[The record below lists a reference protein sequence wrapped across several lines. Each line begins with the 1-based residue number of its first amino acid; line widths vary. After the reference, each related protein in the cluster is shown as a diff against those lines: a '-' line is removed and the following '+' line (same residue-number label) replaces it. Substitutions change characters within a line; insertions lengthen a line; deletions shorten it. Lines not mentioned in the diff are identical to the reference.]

1 MEAAGRL
8 IKGSAMAYHRPIT
21 DSTLFMLS
29 HLKIRDFAIVS
40 SLELD
45 FRKGFS
51 VITGETGAGK
61 SILMDAL
68 GLCLGDRA
76 EAGVVRAGAE
86 RAEVS
91 AGFDI
96 SRIEAAQEWLRE
108 RELESSSLDEGH
120 ECWLRRTVNADGR
133 SRAYINGSPA
143 TLTDVKALG
152 EMLIDIHSQHEH
164 QSLLRK
170 ENHRLL
176 LDACAGLT
184 REARELAGQFQQWQ
198 KTARELATLTKAG
211 DAQRERLEL
220 VTHQLDELEKLGLK
234 TGDYEKLE
242 QDHDALANL
251 GSLLQSGDL
260 VLDRLTE
267 NDSDNAARCV
277 QQALKAL
284 EAERVRHPR
293 LNEVAELLDSAL
305 INIRESAGSLRHYLD
320 SLDADPARLAELE
333 DRLAAVH
340 QLARKHRVPAQELPN
355 VQGALGEEKAQLQR
369 AQDLDALGREV
380 AALEK
385 LYHGNAEKLRAAR
398 QKAAGKFGS
407 DVLAR
412 LKMLGMPNARFEASL
427 TPLEKPAAQGLDDI
441 EFLISAN
448 PGQPLKGLAKVA
460 SGGELSRVS
469 LAIQVVNAK
478 HSPVPVMVFDE
489 VDVGIGGGI
498 AEVVGRV
505 LRELGDYAQVFSITH
520 QPQVAALGH
529 QHLRVE
535 KAIVKG
541 NTESGVRELSHEER
555 VEEIARMSGGV
566 TITAE
571 TRKHAAAMLA
581 AT

>member
-1 MEAAGRL
+1 
-8 IKGSAMAYHRPIT
+8 
-21 DSTLFMLS
+21 MLS

-45 FRKGFS
+45 FRPGFS

-86 RAEVS
+86 RADVS

-96 SRIEAAQEWLRE
+96 RRHDAARDWLRE
-108 RELESSSLDEGH
+108 RELETGSDEGQ

-143 TLTDVKALG
+143 TLADVKTLG

-170 ENHRLL
+170 DNHRLL
-176 LDACAGLT
+176 LDACAGLGN
-184 REARELAGQFQQWQ
+184 EARELATNFQQWQ
-198 KTARELATLTKAG
+198 KAARELATLTRAG

-220 VTHQLDELEKLGLK
+220 VSHQLDELEKLGLK
-234 TGDYEKLE
+234 PGDYEKLE

-251 GSLLQSGDL
+251 GTLLQSGDL

-284 EAERVRHPR
+284 EAERTHHPR

-333 DRLAAVH
+333 ERLSAVH
-340 QLARKHRVPAQELPN
+340 QLARKHRVPPQELPELQN
-355 VQGALGEEKAQLQR
+355 TLADEQAQLQR
-369 AQDLDALGREV
+369 AQDLDALARDV
-380 AALEK
+380 DALEK
-385 LYHGNAEKLRAAR
+385 KYFAAAEKLRKAR
-398 QKAAGKFGS
+398 AKAAGKFSS
-407 DVLAR
+407 DVLER
-412 LKMLGMPNARFEASL
+412 LKLLGMPNSRFEVAL
-427 TPLEKPAAQGLDDI
+427 TPLEKPAASGLDDI

-448 PGQPLKGLAKVA
+448 PGQPLKALAKVA

-478 HSPVPVMVFDE
+478 HSPVPAMVFDE

-535 KAIVKG
+535 KAVQKG
-541 NTESGVRELSHEER
+541 NTTSSVRELSHEER
-555 VEEIARMSGGV
+555 VEEIARMSGGI

-571 TRKHAAAMLA
+571 TRKHAEAMLA

>member
-1 MEAAGRL
+1 
-8 IKGSAMAYHRPIT
+8 
-21 DSTLFMLS
+21 MLS
-29 HLKIRDFAIVS
+29 HLKIRDFAIVA

-45 FRKGFS
+45 FRPGFS

-96 SRIEAAQEWLRE
+96 SRHDGAQEWLRE
-108 RELESSSLDEGH
+108 RELEADG
-120 ECWLRRTVNADGR
+120 ECWLRRTVSRDGR

-143 TLTDVKALG
+143 TLADVKLLG

-170 ENHRLL
+170 ENHRAL
-176 LDACAGLT
+176 LDAVAGLSG
-184 REARELAGQFQQWQ
+184 EARTLAAQFQQWQ
-198 KTARELATLTKAG
+198 KAAKDLNSLTRAG

-220 VTHQLDELEKLGLK
+220 VTHQLDELEKLGMK
-234 TGDYEKLE
+234 PGDYEKLE
-242 QDHDALANL
+242 QEHDALANL
-251 GSLLQSGDL
+251 GSLLQNGAAA
-260 VLDRLTE
+260 LDRLTE
-267 NDSDNAARCV
+267 NEADNAARCI

-284 EAERVRHPR
+284 EGERGRHPK
-293 LNEVAELLDSAL
+293 LDEVAELLDGAL
-305 INIRESAGSLRHYLD
+305 IQVQEGASSLQHYLD

-340 QLARKHRVPAQELPN
+340 SLARKHRAGPAELPE
-355 VQGALGEEKAQLQR
+355 VQAALADELARLQR
-369 AQDLDALGREV
+369 SQDLDALAREV

-385 LYHGNAEKLRAAR
+385 EYGAQAVRLREARSRAA
-398 QKAAGKFGS
+398 AGFGS
-407 DVLAR
+407 EVLAR
-412 LKMLGMPNARFEASL
+412 LKLLGMANSRFEVAF
-427 TPLEKPAAQGLDDI
+427 TPLEKPAVHGLDDI

-448 PGQPLKGLAKVA
+448 PGQPLKGLARVA

-505 LRELGDYAQVFSITH
+505 LRELGEYAQVFSITH

-535 KAIVKG
+535 KSVQDG
-541 NTESGVRELSHEER
+541 NTTSAVRELTREER
-555 VEEIARMSGGV
+555 IEEIARMSGGL

-571 TRKHAAAMLA
+571 TRRHAEAMLA
-581 AT
+581 AS

>member
-1 MEAAGRL
+1 
-8 IKGSAMAYHRPIT
+8 
-21 DSTLFMLS
+21 MLS

-68 GLCLGDRA
+68 GLCLGDRS

-86 RAEVS
+86 RADVC

-96 SRIEAAQEWLRE
+96 SRIAEAREWLRE
-108 RELESSSLDEGH
+108 RELETED
-120 ECWLRRTVNADGR
+120 ECWLRRTISADGR

-143 TLTDVKALG
+143 TLADVKALG

-176 LDACAGLT
+176 LDGCAGLT
-184 REARELAGQFQQWQ
+184 SDARELASQFQQWQ
-198 KTARELATLTKAG
+198 KAARELATLTKAG

-234 TGDYEKLE
+234 PGDYEKLE

-251 GSLLQSGDL
+251 GSLLQNGDL
-260 VLDRLTE
+260 VLDRLSENE
-267 NDSDNAARCV
+267 NDNATRCL

-284 EAERVRHPR
+284 EGERSRHPR
-293 LNEVAELLDSAL
+293 LHAVAELLDGAL
-305 INIRESAGSLRHYLD
+305 INIREGASELRHYLE

-340 QLARKHRVPAQELPN
+340 QLARKHRVTPSELP
-355 VQGALGEEKAQLQR
+355 ALQITLADEQEQLTR
-369 AQDLDALGREV
+369 AQDLDGLAREV
-380 AALEK
+380 AKLEK
-385 LYHGNAEKLRAAR
+385 TYFATAEKLRSAR
-398 QKAAGKFGS
+398 SKAAKKFS
-407 DVLAR
+407 EDVLAR
-412 LKMLGMPNARFEASL
+412 LKMLGMANSRFEVAM
-427 TPLEKPAAQGLDDI
+427 TALEKPAAAGLDDI

-505 LRELGDYAQVFSITH
+505 LRELGEYAQVFSITH

-535 KAIVKG
+535 KAVVKG
-541 NTESGVRELSHEER
+541 NTESAVRELSHAER

-571 TRKHAAAMLA
+571 TRKHAEAMLA

>member
-1 MEAAGRL
+1 
-8 IKGSAMAYHRPIT
+8 
-21 DSTLFMLS
+21 MLS
-29 HLKIRDFAIVS
+29 HLKIRDFAIVD

-45 FRKGFS
+45 FRPGFT

-96 SRIEAAQEWLRE
+96 SRHGEAQAWLRE
-108 RELESSSLDEGH
+108 RELEADG
-120 ECWLRRTVNADGR
+120 ECWLRRTVSRDGR
-133 SRAYINGSPA
+133 SRAYVNGSPA
-143 TLTDVKALG
+143 TLADVKLLG

-164 QSLLRK
+164 QSLLRRD
-170 ENHRLL
+170 NHRLL
-176 LDACAGLT
+176 LDAAASLT
-184 REARELAGQFQQWQ
+184 TDARELVSLYQQWQ
-198 KTARELATLTKAG
+198 KAAKEFTTLARAG

-220 VTHQLDELEKLGLK
+220 VSHQLDELEKLNLK
-234 TGDYEKLE
+234 PGDYEKLE
-242 QDHDALANL
+242 QEHDALANL
-251 GSLLQSGDL
+251 GTLLQNGAL
-260 VLDRLTE
+260 ALDRLTE
-267 NDSDNAARCV
+267 NEADNAARCL
-277 QQALKAL
+277 QQAMRAL
-284 EAERVRHPR
+284 DGERSRHPQ
-293 LNEVAELLDSAL
+293 LNEVAELLDGALIQLQEGASAL
-305 INIRESAGSLRHYLD
+305 QHYLD
-320 SLDADPARLAELE
+320 GLEADPARLEELE
-333 DRLAAVH
+333 ERLAAVH
-340 QLARKHRVPAQELPN
+340 ALARKHRVLPAELPE
-355 VQGALGEEKAQLQR
+355 VQNALAEEQARLQR
-369 AQDLDALGREV
+369 SQDLDALAAEV

-385 LYHGNAEKLRAAR
+385 QYMAAATQLRAAR
-398 QKAAGKFGS
+398 HKAATAFGAE
-407 DVLAR
+407 VVAR
-412 LKMLGMPNARFEASL
+412 LKLLGMANSRFEVAL
-427 TPLEKPAAQGLDDI
+427 TPLDKPAAQGLDEI

-498 AEVVGRV
+498 AEVVGRL

-535 KAIVKG
+535 KQVQDG
-541 NTESGVRELSHEER
+541 STTSQVRELSREER
-555 VEEIARMSGGV
+555 IEEIARMSGGL

-571 TRKHAAAMLA
+571 TRRHAEAMLA
-581 AT
+581 AN

>member
-1 MEAAGRL
+1 
-8 IKGSAMAYHRPIT
+8 
-21 DSTLFMLS
+21 MLS

-86 RAEVS
+86 RADVS

-96 SRIEAAQEWLRE
+96 RHLADAKDWLRE
-108 RELESSSLDEGH
+108 RELEVSSDGQD
-120 ECWLRRTVNADGR
+120 ECWLRRTVSADGR

-143 TLTDVKALG
+143 TLADVKALG

-176 LDACAGLT
+176 LDSCAGLT
-184 REARELAGQFQQWQ
+184 SEARELATHFQKWQ
-198 KTARELATLTKAG
+198 KAARELATLTKAG

-220 VTHQLDELEKLGLK
+220 VNHQLDELEKLGLK

-251 GSLLQSGDL
+251 GSLLQNGDL
-260 VLDRLTE
+260 VLDRLSE
-267 NDSDNAARCV
+267 NEGDNATRCL

-284 EAERVRHPR
+284 ESERARHPR

-305 INIRESAGSLRHYLD
+305 INIRESGSSLRHYLD
-320 SLDADPARLAELE
+320 SLDADPAHLAELE
-333 DRLAAVH
+333 ERLTAVH
-340 QLARKHRVPAQELPN
+340 QLARKHRVAPQELP
-355 VQGALGEEKAQLQR
+355 ALQITLAEEQQQLTR
-369 AQDLDALGREV
+369 AQDLDALAREV
-380 AALEK
+380 SALEK
-385 LYHGNAEKLRAAR
+385 TYFARAEKLRSAR
-398 QKAAGKFGS
+398 AKAAKKFS
-407 DVLAR
+407 EDVLAR
-412 LKMLGMPNARFEASL
+412 LKMLGMPNSRFEVAL
-427 TPLEKPAAQGLDDI
+427 NPLEKPAAAGLDDI

-535 KAIVKG
+535 KAVAKG
-541 NTESGVRELSHEER
+541 NTESRVRELSHEER

-566 TITAE
+566 TITPE
-571 TRKHAAAMLA
+571 TRKHAEAMLA

>member
-1 MEAAGRL
+1 
-8 IKGSAMAYHRPIT
+8 
-21 DSTLFMLS
+21 MLT
-29 HLKIRDFAIVS
+29 HLKIRDFTIVS
-40 SLELD
+40 RLERD
-45 FRKGFS
+45 FRPGFS

-76 EAGVVRAGAE
+76 EAGIVRAGAE
-86 RAEVS
+86 RADVS

-96 SRIEAAQEWLRE
+96 SRHEAAQEWLRE
-108 RELESSSLDEGH
+108 RELEGDEE
-120 ECWLRRTVNADGR
+120 ECWLRRTVSRDGR

-143 TLTDVKALG
+143 TLADVKALG

-170 ENHRLL
+170 DNHRLL

-184 REARELAGQFQQWQ
+184 PQARELAAHYQQWQ
-198 KTARELATLTKAG
+198 KAARELASLTKAG
-211 DAQRERLEL
+211 NAQRERLEL
-220 VTHQLDELEKLGLK
+220 VSHQLDELEKLGLK
-234 TGDYEKLE
+234 PGDYEKLE
-242 QDHDALANL
+242 QEHDALANL
-251 GSLLQSGDL
+251 GSLLQGGDL
-260 VLDRLTE
+260 ALDRLSE
-267 NDSDNAARCV
+267 NDGDNATRCL

-284 EAERVRHPR
+284 EGERSRHPR

-305 INIRESAGSLRHYLD
+305 INIREGASALRHYLD
-320 SLDADPARLAELE
+320 SLEADPARLAGLE

-340 QLARKHRVPAQELPN
+340 HLARKHRVTPQELPGL
-355 VQGALGEEKAQLQR
+355 QAALADEQQQLMR
-369 AQDLDALGREV
+369 AQDLDALAREV

-385 LYHGNAEKLRAAR
+385 KYSAAAEKLRAAR
-398 QKAAGKFGS
+398 QKAATQFS
-407 DVLAR
+407 DDVLAR
-412 LKMLGMPNARFEASL
+412 LKMLGMPNARFEVAL
-427 TPLEKPAAQGLDDI
+427 TPLEKPSAAGLDDI

-478 HSPVPVMVFDE
+478 HSPVPAMVFDE

-535 KAIVKG
+535 KAVVDG
-541 NTESGVRELSHEER
+541 NTESRVRELSHEER

-566 TITAE
+566 TITPE
-571 TRKHAAAMLA
+571 TRKHAEAMLA

>member
-1 MEAAGRL
+1 
-8 IKGSAMAYHRPIT
+8 
-21 DSTLFMLS
+21 MLS
-29 HLKIRDFAIVS
+29 HLKIRDFAIVA

-45 FRKGFS
+45 FSKGFS

-76 EAGVVRAGAE
+76 EAGVVRAGAD

-96 SRIEAAQEWLRE
+96 SQHESAQAWLRE
-108 RELESSSLDEGH
+108 RELEAGSDADQ

-143 TLTDVKALG
+143 TLADVKILG

-164 QSLLRK
+164 QSLLRR

-176 LDACAGLT
+176 LDACAGLGSA
-184 REARELAGQFQQWQ
+184 ARALASTFQQWQ
-198 KTARELATLTKAG
+198 RAAKELGTLTRAG
-211 DAQRERLEL
+211 AAQRERLEL
-220 VTHQLDELEKLGLK
+220 VTHQLDELEKLDIK
-234 TGDYEKLE
+234 PGDYERLE
-242 QDHDALANL
+242 RDHDALANL
-251 GSLLQSGDL
+251 GTLLQSGDL

-267 NDSDNAARCV
+267 NESDNAERCL

-284 EAERVRHPR
+284 EGERARHPK

-305 INIRESAGSLRHYLD
+305 IQISESAGALRHYLE

-340 QLARKHRVPAQELPN
+340 QLARKHRVPAPELAL
-355 VQGALGEEKAQLQR
+355 VQTALAEELQQLHR
-369 AQDLDALGREV
+369 ARDLEALAREV

-385 LYHGNAEKLRAAR
+385 NYFSAAEKLRSAR
-398 QKAAGKFGS
+398 AKSAMQFSA
-407 DVLAR
+407 DVLER
-412 LKMLGMPNARFEASL
+412 LKILGMANSRFEVAM

-448 PGQPLKGLAKVA
+448 PGQPLKALAKVA

-469 LAIQVVNAK
+469 LAIQVVNAR

-498 AEVVGRV
+498 AEVVGRL
-505 LRELGDYAQVFSITH
+505 LRELGAYAQVFSITH

-535 KAIVKG
+535 KAVMAG
-541 NTESGVRELSHEER
+541 NTTTSVRELSRDER
-555 VEEIARMSGGV
+555 IEEIARMSGGITV
-566 TITAE
+566 TAE
-571 TRKHAAAMLA
+571 TRKHAEAMLS

>member
-1 MEAAGRL
+1 
-8 IKGSAMAYHRPIT
+8 
-21 DSTLFMLS
+21 MLS

-68 GLCLGDRA
+68 GLCLGDRS

-86 RAEVS
+86 RADVS

-96 SRIEAAQEWLRE
+96 SRIADAKEWLRE
-108 RELESSSLDEGH
+108 RELETED
-120 ECWLRRTVNADGR
+120 ECWLRRTISADGR

-143 TLTDVKALG
+143 TLADVKALG

-176 LDACAGLT
+176 LDGCAGLT
-184 REARELAGQFQQWQ
+184 TESRELSSQFQQWQ
-198 KTARELATLTKAG
+198 KAARELATLTKAG

-220 VTHQLDELEKLGLK
+220 VSHQLDELEKLGLQP
-234 TGDYEKLE
+234 GDYEKLE

-251 GSLLQSGDL
+251 GSLLQNGDL
-260 VLDRLTE
+260 VLDRLSE
-267 NDSDNAARCV
+267 NETDNATRCL

-284 EAERVRHPR
+284 EGERSRHPR
-293 LNEVAELLDSAL
+293 LHAVAELLDGAL
-305 INIRESAGSLRHYLD
+305 INIREGSSELRHYLE

-340 QLARKHRVPAQELPN
+340 QLARKHRVAPQELP
-355 VQGALGEEKAQLQR
+355 ALQITLAEEQQQLTR
-369 AQDLDALGREV
+369 AQDLDGLAREV
-380 AALEK
+380 AKLEK
-385 LYHGNAEKLRAAR
+385 TYFATAEKLRSAR
-398 QKAAGKFGS
+398 SKAAKKFS
-407 DVLAR
+407 EDVLAR
-412 LKMLGMPNARFEASL
+412 LKMLGMANSRFEVAM
-427 TPLEKPAAQGLDDI
+427 TALEKPAAAGLDDI

-505 LRELGDYAQVFSITH
+505 LRELGEYAQVFSITH

-535 KAIVKG
+535 KTVVKG
-541 NTESGVRELSHEER
+541 NTESAVRELSHAER

-571 TRKHAAAMLA
+571 TRKHAEAMLA

>member
-1 MEAAGRL
+1 
-8 IKGSAMAYHRPIT
+8 
-21 DSTLFMLS
+21 MLS
-29 HLKIRDFAIVS
+29 HLKIRDFAIVA

-45 FRKGFS
+45 FSRGLS

-76 EAGVVRAGAE
+76 DAGVVRSGAD

-96 SRIEAAQEWLRE
+96 RTHAAAQAWLRE
-108 RELESSSLDEGH
+108 RELDADE
-120 ECWLRRTVNADGR
+120 ECWLRRTVNPDGR

-143 TLTDVKALG
+143 TLGDVKMLG

-164 QSLLRK
+164 QSLLRR

-184 REARELAGQFQQWQ
+184 TDARELASGFQQWQ
-198 KTARELATLTKAG
+198 RAAKELHTLTRAG
-211 DAQRERLEL
+211 DVQRERLEL
-220 VTHQLDELEKLGLK
+220 ITHQLNELEKLGLAA
-234 TGDYEKLE
+234 GDYEKLE
-242 QDHDALANL
+242 SDHDALANL
-251 GSLLQSGDL
+251 GTLLHSGDL

-267 NDSDNAARCV
+267 NENDNAARCV
-277 QQALKAL
+277 QQALKTL
-284 EAERVRHPR
+284 EGERAHHPK
-293 LNEVAELLDSAL
+293 LDTVTELLNSAL
-305 INIRESAGSLRHYLD
+305 IQINESAGSLRHYLE

-340 QLARKHRVPAQELPN
+340 QMARKHRVAPQELPAM
-355 VQGALGEEKAQLQR
+355 QAALAEELQQLQR
-369 AQDLDALGREV
+369 AQDLDALQAEV

-385 LYHGNAEKLRAAR
+385 SYRGKAEKLRDARSKAAR
-398 QKAAGKFGS
+398 KFS
-407 DVLAR
+407 ADVLDR
-412 LKMLGMPNARFEASL
+412 LKMLGMSNSRFDVVLS
-427 TPLEKPAAQGLDDI
+427 PLDKPAAHGLDDI

-448 PGQPLKGLAKVA
+448 PGQPLKALAKVA

-498 AEVVGRV
+498 AEVVGRL
-505 LRELGDYAQVFSITH
+505 LRELGEYSQVFSITH

-535 KAIVKG
+535 KTVKAG
-541 NTESGVRELSHEER
+541 NTTTGVRELSREER
-555 VEEIARMSGGV
+555 IEEIARMSGGITV
-566 TITAE
+566 TAE
-571 TRKHAAAMLA
+571 TRKHAEAMLA

>member
-1 MEAAGRL
+1 
-8 IKGSAMAYHRPIT
+8 
-21 DSTLFMLS
+21 MLS
-29 HLKIRDFAIVS
+29 HLKIRDFAIVA

-45 FRKGFS
+45 FRPGFS

-76 EAGVVRAGAE
+76 DSGVVRAGAE

-96 SRIEAAQEWLRE
+96 SRHAAAQEWLRE
-108 RELESSSLDEGH
+108 RELEADG
-120 ECWLRRTVNADGR
+120 ECWLRRTVSRDGR

-143 TLTDVKALG
+143 TLADVKLLG

-170 ENHRLL
+170 DNHRLL
-176 LDACAGLT
+176 LDAAAGLT
-184 REARELAGQFQQWQ
+184 LEARELAVRHQHWQ
-198 KTARELATLTKAG
+198 KAAKELATLTRAG

-220 VTHQLDELEKLGLK
+220 ITHQLAELDALGLR

-251 GSLLQSGDL
+251 GSLLQNGAL
-260 VLDRLTE
+260 ALDRLSE
-267 NDSDNAARCV
+267 SEGDNAARCL
-277 QQALKAL
+277 QQALRAL
-284 EAERVRHPR
+284 EGERARHPR
-293 LNEVAELLDSAL
+293 LAETAELLEGAL
-305 INIRESAGSLRHYLD
+305 IQVQEGASSLRHYLD
-320 SLDADPARLAELE
+320 SLDADPGRLAELE
-333 DRLAAVH
+333 ERLAAVH
-340 QLARKHRVPAQELPN
+340 ALARKHRVPPAELPA
-355 VQGALGEEKAQLQR
+355 VQAALADEQARLQR
-369 AQDLDALGREV
+369 AQDLDALAREA
-380 AALEK
+380 AALEQQ
-385 LYHGNAEKLRAAR
+385 YVAAAEKLRAAR
-398 QKAAGKFGS
+398 ARAAAQFAG

-412 LKMLGMPNARFEASL
+412 LKLLGMANSRFEVAL
-427 TPLEKPAAQGLDDI
+427 TPLDKAAAHGLDDI

-498 AEVVGRV
+498 AEVVGRL

-535 KAIVKG
+535 KSVQDG
-541 NTESGVRELSHEER
+541 NTSSAVRELPREER
-555 VEEIARMSGGV
+555 IEEIARMSGGL

-571 TRKHAAAMLA
+571 TRRHAEAMLA

>member
-1 MEAAGRL
+1 
-8 IKGSAMAYHRPIT
+8 
-21 DSTLFMLS
+21 MLS
-29 HLKIRDFAIVS
+29 HLKIRDFAIVA

-45 FRKGFS
+45 FRAGFS

-76 EAGVVRAGAE
+76 DAGVVRAGSE

-96 SRIEAAQEWLRE
+96 SKHEEAQAWLRE
-108 RELESSSLDEGH
+108 RELEADG
-120 ECWLRRTVNADGR
+120 ECWLRRTVSADGR

-143 TLTDVKALG
+143 TLADVKLLG

-164 QSLLRK
+164 QSLLRRD
-170 ENHRLL
+170 NHRQQ
-176 LDACAGLT
+176 LDATAGLT
-184 REARELAGQFQQWQ
+184 GDARALAAQFQQWQ
-198 KTARELATLTKAG
+198 KAARELVTLARAG
-211 DAQRERLEL
+211 DAQRDRLEL
-220 VTHQLDELEKLGLK
+220 VTHQLGELEALGLK
-234 TGDYEKLE
+234 PGDYEKLE
-242 QDHDALANL
+242 QEHDALANL
-251 GSLLQSGDL
+251 GSLLTSGEL
-260 VLDRLTE
+260 ALDRLRE
-267 NDSDNAARCV
+267 NESDNAARCI

-284 EAERVRHPR
+284 EGERHRHPK
-293 LNEVAELLDSAL
+293 LDEVAELLAGAL
-305 INIRESAGSLRHYLD
+305 IQIEEGASTLRHYLE
-320 SLDADPARLAELE
+320 SLDADPGRLTELE

-340 QLARKHRVPAQELPN
+340 ALARKHRVPPAVLPE
-355 VQGALGEEKAQLQR
+355 VQAALTDEQTQLQR
-369 AQDLDALGREV
+369 SQDLDALAREV

-385 LYHGNAEKLRAAR
+385 AYTTAAEKLRRAR
-398 QKAAGKFGS
+398 QKAARQFG
-407 DVLAR
+407 DEVLAR
-412 LKMLGMPNARFEASL
+412 LKTLGMGNSRFEVAL
-427 TPLEKPAAQGLDDI
+427 TALEKPAAHGLDDI

-469 LAIQVVNAK
+469 LAIQVVNAR

-498 AEVVGRV
+498 AEVVGRL
-505 LRELGDYAQVFSITH
+505 LRELGAYAQVFSITH

-535 KAIVKG
+535 KSVQGG
-541 NTESGVRELSHEER
+541 NTTSAVRELSREER
-555 VEEIARMSGGV
+555 IEEIARMSGGL

-571 TRKHAAAMLA
+571 TRKHAEAMLS

>member
-1 MEAAGRL
+1 
-8 IKGSAMAYHRPIT
+8 
-21 DSTLFMLS
+21 MLS
-29 HLKIRDFAIVS
+29 HLKIRDFVIVS

-45 FRKGFS
+45 FRNGFS

-76 EAGVVRAGAE
+76 EAGVVRAGTD
-86 RAEVS
+86 RADVS

-96 SRIEAAQEWLRE
+96 SRHETAQEWLRE
-108 RELESSSLDEGH
+108 RELEAGDEGH

-143 TLTDVKALG
+143 TLADVKALG

-170 ENHRLL
+170 DNHRLL

-184 REARELAGQFQQWQ
+184 PDARELATFFQQWQ
-198 KTARELATLTKAG
+198 KAARELATLTKAG

-220 VTHQLDELEKLGLK
+220 VTHQLAELEKLGLK

-260 VLDRLTE
+260 VLDRLSE
-267 NDSDNAARCV
+267 NEGDNATRCL

-284 EAERVRHPR
+284 ETERNRHPR
-293 LNEVAELLDSAL
+293 LGEVAELLDSAL
-305 INIRESAGSLRHYLD
+305 INIREGASSLRHYLD
-320 SLDADPARLAELE
+320 SLDADPARLADLE

-340 QLARKHRVPAQELPN
+340 ALARKHRVAPPELP
-355 VQGALGEEKAQLQR
+355 GLQLTLADERQQLTR
-369 AQDLDALGREV
+369 AQDLDALAREV
-380 AALEK
+380 GKLEK
-385 LYHGNAEKLRAAR
+385 NYSGAAEKLRAAR
-398 QKAAGKFGS
+398 TKAAKKFS
-407 DVLAR
+407 DDVLSR
-412 LKMLGMPNARFEASL
+412 LKLLGMPNSRFEVTL
-427 TPLEKPAAQGLDDI
+427 TPLEKPSAAGLDDI

-478 HSPVPVMVFDE
+478 HSPVPAMVFDE

-535 KAIVKG
+535 KAVVDG
-541 NTESGVRELSHEER
+541 NTESRVRELSHEER

-566 TITAE
+566 TITPE
-571 TRKHAAAMLA
+571 TRKHAEAMLA